1 MPVILH
7 STDHSFSVI
16 GQTESRD
23 CFSKE
28 RPESS
33 GLALI
38 AGSPTGTAAGIT
50 GLMST
55 MPSLPLLSAGA
66 REKVL
71 VTSTPPA
78 KTLAPV
84 HWYKKKPGP
93 DSTSRPHV
101 YISQR

>member
-23 CFSKE
+23 CFSRE

-38 AGSPTGTAAGIT
+38 AFRPTGTAAGIT

-55 MPSLPLLSAGA
+55 MPSLPLLSAALG
-66 REKVL
+66 EKVF
-71 VTSTPPA
+71 TTPP
-78 KTLAPV
+78 TPPRFFSSVSLQ
-84 HWYKKKPGP
+84 KKARMLRFPP
-93 DSTSRPHV
+93 PEHF
-101 YISQR
+101 